1 MAMISNPKILKFN
14 ESDDLMLLLAGNVH
28 AGFPSAALDFDCTP
42 IDINRL
48 LIKHPETTFYAN
60 VNGDSM
66 KDAGIHHG
74 DLLIIDRSIKPQH
87 GKIAVCYIDG
97 EFTVKRLKVEK
108 DCVYLMP
115 ENANYKPI
123 KVTEDNEF
131 IVWGIV
137 TNVIKSL

>member
-1 MAMISNPKILKFN
+1 MYISHPFPISIAEGN
-14 ESDDLMLLLAGNVH
+14 SMLLPMGGFVQ

-42 IDINRL
+42 IDINTL
-48 LIKHPETTFYAN
+48 LIKHPATTFFCN
-60 VNGDSM
+60 VKGDSM
-66 KDAGIHHG
+66 RDAGIHDG
-74 DLLIIDRSIKPQH
+74 DLLIIDRSIRPQD

-97 EFTVKRLKVEK
+97 EFTVKRLKVER

-123 KVTEDNEF
+123 KVTEDNEL

-137 TNVIKSL
+137 TNVIKSF